1 MMAMRSS
8 SQALLEQA
16 VTGFGVVDAKG
27 RFSLSKQVREALGI
41 EPGAALAYVVVDN
54 TLLLIPQDAH
64 VAALLEHAARVV
76 EEAGLTAQDFL
87 DELPAVRAQVV
98 RKLYGEEFMNDL
110 ERHYGAIVGSELELG
125 NTDSGDES

>member
-1 MMAMRSS
+1 MVAMISS
-8 SQALLEQA
+8 PQTIGEQE

-41 EPGAALAYVVVDN
+41 EPGSVLAYVVMDN
-54 TLLLIPQDAH
+54 TLLLLPQDAY
-64 VAALLEHAARVV
+64 VASLLERAARVV

-98 RKLYGEEFMNDL
+98 RKLYGEEFMSDL
-110 ERHYGAIVGSELELG
+110 ERRYGAMVGSALEPEKA
-125 NTDSGDES
+125 DSGDES

>member
-1 MMAMRSS
+1 MAMLSPSELVR
-8 SQALLEQA
+8 EHN

-41 EPGAALAYVVVDN
+41 EPGSTLAYVVIDN
-54 TLLLIPQDAH
+54 TVLLIPQDAH
-64 VAALLEHAARVV
+64 VAALLEHAAHLV

-87 DELPAVRAQVV
+87 NELPDVRAQVV

-110 ERHYGAIVGSELELG
+110 ERRYGALVGSALEAEGADLV
-125 NTDSGDES
+125 DET